1 MMDDSDKIRDLER
14 RVSILED
21 VIAKLTICDDGKLG
35 CRDGEDIFGNTVT
48 TSLGKYIQKQGGF
61 GRRDFYL

>member
-21 VIAKLTICDDGKLG
+21 VVAKLTIYDDGKLG
-35 CRDGEDIFGNTVT
+35 CREGQDIFGNTVIT
-48 TSLGKYIQKQGGF
+48 PLGTYIQNRGGF